1 MNRFEWILFKSI
13 IFQHKQQK
21 HANMSQEQSES
32 VKEMVRRLLGLQMAS
47 WRKEDIEKKFKLV
60 MQVYSLDMEISASK
74 ERFTELT
81 KKNQKENN
89 EIEVCM

>member
-1 MNRFEWILFKSI
+1 
-13 IFQHKQQK
+13 
-21 HANMSQEQSES
+21 MSQEQSES
-32 VKEMVRRLLGLQMAS
+32 VEEMVRRLLGLQMAS